1 METKF
6 TKGEWGA
13 CCLDEIPHYVFGE
26 GGESICHIE
35 HNDIIADVEFYE
47 PLMETVT
54 IEEARAN
61 AKLIA
66 AAPYLFKVCKSIIAL
81 KDLILPPEPV
91 DGISEEYKDEFIYI
105 NKVLNDAETAIKK
118 ATE

>member
-6 TKGEWGA
+6 TKGEWGS
-13 CCLDEIPHYVFGE
+13 CCTDAIPHFVFDE
-26 GGESICHIE
+26 GGALICHIA

-66 AAPYLFKVCKSIIAL
+66 AAPDLFKAL
-81 KDLILPPEPV
+81 VDLM
-91 DGISEEYKDEFIYI
+91 DGVEALYGGQLNIH
-105 NKVLNDAETAIKK
+105 NKLVNLI
-118 ATE
+118 